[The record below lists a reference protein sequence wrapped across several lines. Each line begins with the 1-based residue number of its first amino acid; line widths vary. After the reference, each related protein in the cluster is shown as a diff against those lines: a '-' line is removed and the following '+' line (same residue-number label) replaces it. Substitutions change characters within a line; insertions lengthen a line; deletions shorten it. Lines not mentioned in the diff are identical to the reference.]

1 MTDTRHDDTAG
12 GGTGRAVV
20 DSTRSSRD
28 GLFGIVG
35 KYGLGLLAIVLLVV
49 FSVAEPDS
57 FATVNNYRAIL
68 DNQTIVVLLAFAAMV
83 PLIVGRFD
91 LSVAAVLSISHVFA
105 VGLIVKQGWSPAA
118 AIAVTLIIALFIGL
132 INGILVV
139 GLHVDA
145 FVATLGTSSV
155 VGGVALAYTDGQTIF
170 GSVPESFTDLARG
183 RVSGIPQPVIL
194 VLIVAILLG
203 VVLGALPIGRRMYA
217 TGGNEAAAR
226 LTGIETRRYVIG
238 AFVASAFL
246 SGIAGVVL
254 GSRLGTASPSTGAS
268 LLLPAFAG
276 AFLGATTV
284 RPGRFNVAGT
294 IIAVYTLAIAVSGLQ
309 QLGAPVWFEPVFNG
323 SALILAVASSQWALR
338 QRRRSAK
345 SREMAALDLIP
356 DANA

>member
-1 MTDTRHDDTAG
+1 
-12 GGTGRAVV
+12 
-20 DSTRSSRD
+20 
-28 GLFGIVG
+28 
-35 KYGLGLLAIVLLVV
+35 
-49 FSVAEPDS
+49 
-57 FATVNNYRAIL
+57 
-68 DNQTIVVLLAFAAMV
+68 
-83 PLIVGRFD
+83 
-91 LSVAAVLSISHVFA
+91 
-105 VGLIVKQGWSPAA
+105 
-118 AIAVTLIIALFIGL
+118 
-132 INGILVV
+132 
-139 GLHVDA
+139 
-145 FVATLGTSSV
+145 
-155 VGGVALAYTDGQTIF
+155 
-170 GSVPESFTDLARG
+170 
-183 RVSGIPQPVIL
+183 VIL